1 MLKQE
6 LGDFAESLL
15 GANDIQAA
23 FNIMSAEAN
32 RLGFEAALY
41 TYIPKIIVDTENAL
55 MPVFQVS
62 DNFSQGYLSH
72 YEEARFDK
80 NDPLIKAVNDGI
92 SDPIE
97 WWGDLCKS
105 YMAADTKSQEV
116 MEVSRDYG
124 INNGVTL
131 PLHSS
136 QQALA
141 GASFIVGEKS
151 GFNSLLNERLPQLH
165 LVASLYSNLV
175 LANAGYIGKF
185 ITPVFASL
193 NSLEIQLLAGLAQ
206 GKNPKDIARELS
218 RSSKYLEQVMS
229 RIRRK
234 VSGVSEFE
242 KPTINR
248 NQLMY
253 YAGLANIIEQADSVR

>member
-6 LGDFAESLL
+6 LGDFAESLV

-23 FNIMSAEAN
+23 FNLMSAEAN

-41 TYIPKIIVDTENAL
+41 TYIPKIMVGTENAL

-62 DNFSQGYLSH
+62 DNFSQGYLAH
-72 YEEARFDK
+72 YEEAHFYKD
-80 NDPLIKAVNDGI
+80 DPLIKAVNDGVNY
-92 SDPIE
+92 PIE

-105 YMAADTKSQEV
+105 YMNANTNSKEV

-124 INNGVTL
+124 INNGVSL
-131 PLHSS
+131 PLHASR
-136 QQALA
+136 QGLA
-141 GASFIVGEKS
+141 GASFIVEEKS
-151 GFNSLLNERLPQLH
+151 GFNSLLNEKLPQLH
-165 LVASLYSNLV
+165 LVASLYNNLV

-206 GKNPKDIARELS
+206 GKTHADIAKELS

-234 VSGVSEFE
+234 VSGVNESG
-242 KPTINR
+242 KPALNR

-253 YAGLANIIEQADSVR
+253 YAGLANIIEQAD